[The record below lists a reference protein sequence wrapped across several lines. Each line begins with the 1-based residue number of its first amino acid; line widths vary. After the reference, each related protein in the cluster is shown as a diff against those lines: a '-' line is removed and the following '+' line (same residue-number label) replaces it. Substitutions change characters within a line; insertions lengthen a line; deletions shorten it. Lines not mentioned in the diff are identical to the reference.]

1 MFDMENRGPGD
12 GKPGVIFVREKRRQ
26 ASRKP
31 ETGKVTL
38 KAGG

>member
-1 MFDMENRGPGD
+1 MFDMENRGPGE

-26 ASRKP
+26 ASRR
-31 ETGKVTL
+31 TTTR